1 MYPVGTPYPFITFL
15 IVKAIHMKATFNVL
29 NYSSG
34 TFDDGRKWAKLMCHD
49 DTVQTNDMFNGLHV
63 HTMPVTPEV
72 VSQTDL
78 VFKGNCPVQAE
89 LSLGMTVRQKQT
101 VPQVL
106 GARLSGNPAAN
117 ATPSPQKAKALD

>member
-1 MYPVGTPYPFITFL
+1 MYPVGTPYPSITFL

-34 TFDDGRKWAKLMCHD
+34 SFEDGRKWGKIMCHD
-49 DTVQTNDMFNGLHV
+49 DEIQTSDMFNGLHV
-63 HTMPVTPEV
+63 HTFPIPSDSVAQLDT
-72 VSQTDL
+72 L
-78 VFKGNCPVQAE
+78 FKGKCPVQAE

-106 GARLSGNPAAN
+106 GARLAGSNVTAA
-117 ATPSPQKAKALD
+117 PVQKAKALD